1 MVIAFLGSSMCINTV
16 LKMFCLYELS
26 RVKFSTL
33 IMRNSF
39 STYMGAWWDLRKSW
53 RMQDSLVH
61 CSSAASLPCPLNAN
75 GVLQSLWAPS
85 PQTSKMASRKQRH
98 SFWEPLLKLL
108 PLLGKFFPHILAE
121 LIPCHSELSL
131 NVISCQKADQPTP
144 SAHAHSLCHI
154 APFQSSVWRF
164 SLFAIFLS
172 WFIVCFKLPECK
184 FHKGRDL
191 VSCSQLC
198 SLCLEYWLV
207 HS

>member
-1 MVIAFLGSSMCINTV
+1 MESCSPCGLPPPKLPKWPLGSSAIPSENHDSSCS
-16 LKMFCLYELS
+16 LCLE
-26 RVKFSTL
+26 
-33 IMRNSF
+33 
-39 STYMGAWWDLRKSW
+39 
-53 RMQDSLVH
+53 
-61 CSSAASLPCPLNAN
+61 
-75 GVLQSLWAPS
+75 S
-85 PQTSKMASRKQRH
+85 PFVT
-98 SFWEPLLKLL
+98 
-108 PLLGKFFPHILAE
+108 LAE

-144 SAHAHSLCHI
+144 SAHPHSLCHI

>member
-53 RMQDSLVH
+53 RMQDSLVR

-98 SFWEPLLKLL
+98 SFWEPWLKLL
-108 PLLGKFFPHILAE
+108 PLLGKSFRHISRADSLSFWAQLKCYLLLEGWPAHPVCTRSFTLPHRPISILCVAFFPICYFSFLVYR
-121 LIPCHSELSL
+121 L
-131 NVISCQKADQPTP
+131 
-144 SAHAHSLCHI
+144 
-154 APFQSSVWRF
+154 FQVTRM
-164 SLFAIFLS
+164 
-172 WFIVCFKLPECK
+172 
-184 FHKGRDL
+184 
-191 VSCSQLC
+191 
-198 SLCLEYWLV
+198 
-207 HS
+207 